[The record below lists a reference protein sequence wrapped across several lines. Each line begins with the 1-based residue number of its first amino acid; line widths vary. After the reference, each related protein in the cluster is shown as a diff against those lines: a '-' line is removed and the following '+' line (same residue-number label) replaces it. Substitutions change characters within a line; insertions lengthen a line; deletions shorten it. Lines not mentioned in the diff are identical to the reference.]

1 MLRPTD
7 TATIPLGNPAAA
19 IGQVETEPQA
29 RAPASLLELA
39 APRPGETV
47 VDLGCRR
54 LADGLRAMRRV
65 GAAGRVRG
73 IVERRTDLEHATALR
88 DRWVFADLAYR
99 RASLTAVP
107 LDDEVADVVLLND
120 ALVSSDE
127 PLGVLE
133 EACRLLAP
141 EGRLAVGVGSTA
153 ADRVRSLLEV
163 MGLEIRTVR
172 DLGPDRTVILA
183 TKP

>member
-54 LADGLRAMRRV
+54 LADGFRAMRRV

-88 DRWVFADLAYR
+88 DRWVFADLAYQC
-99 RASLTAVP
+99 APLAAVP

-120 ALVSSDE
+120 GLEHADE
-127 PLGVLE
+127 PLHILG
-133 EACRLLAP
+133 EACRLVGP
-141 EGRLAVGVGSTA
+141 EGRLAVGIGSTT
-153 ADRVRSLLEV
+153 ADRLRSLLEV